1 MSGRTLPP
9 SARRLREAR
18 RRGDVPVSRA
28 LVGLG
33 ATALGLAA
41 LVVAAPTLARE
52 EAGELRRA
60 LADAVSRE
68 ELVPLD
74 LAWAAVRRVVLL
86 SAAPAAAACAGALL
100 AGLPQTGGLFAP
112 EAVRPRWDRIDP
124 GAGIRRLFSLAGPGQ
139 AVYATVVALA
149 ALALGFGLLLDRVPL
164 LTQVPRMRAGAAWT
178 EAAGAVG
185 ATIPPLLALLA
196 AAGLADLLLRRRRHL
211 RGLRMTRAEL
221 ERDQREDDGDP
232 RQRAERRRLHASLVG
247 APGRPTC
254 LVVNPTR
261 LAIALAHRR
270 GGDDP
275 PVVLGKASGIRAA
288 ALRREARRLGIPVVH
303 DRSLA
308 RALFRLADVGEAIPE
323 ELYEATAAVLA
334 HVHGLDVGGRT

>member
-60 LADAVSRE
+60 LADAVSRA

-74 LAWAAVRRVVLL
+74 LAWAAARRVVLL
-86 SAAPAAAACAGALL
+86 LAAPAAAACAGALL

-124 GAGIRRLFSLAGPGQ
+124 GAGIRRVFSLAGPGQ
-139 AVYATVVALA
+139 AVYATLVALA
-149 ALALGFGLLLDRVPL
+149 ALATGFRFLLDRVPL

-178 EAAGAVG
+178 EAAGTVG

-196 AAGLADLLLRRRRHL
+196 AAGLAELLMQRRRHL

-232 RQRAERRRLHASLVG
+232 RQRAERRRLHASMVG

-270 GGDDP
+270 GGDNP